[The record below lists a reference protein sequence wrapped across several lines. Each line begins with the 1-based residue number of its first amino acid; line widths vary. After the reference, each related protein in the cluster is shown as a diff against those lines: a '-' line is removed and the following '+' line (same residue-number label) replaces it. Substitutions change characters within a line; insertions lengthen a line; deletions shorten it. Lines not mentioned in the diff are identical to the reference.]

1 MASEADRLRVEEL
14 RRALLAPSG
23 PYAALDVVASTGSTN
38 ADLMAAAGSGAADRS
53 VLIAEEQTEGRGR
66 RSRDWVSPSAA
77 GIYLSLLLRPE
88 GVPAARLGTLA
99 MVAGLALVRAVRE
112 AAGVD
117 AALKWPND
125 LLIGDAKCAGVLSEA
140 MAGGRGAVVGIG
152 LNVAPLPVEVPRGAG
167 GLPATSLAGAGAH
180 TTDRTVLA
188 AALLTAFAQ
197 LESAWRAAGGDL
209 DAAGLLAAYRTACG
223 TLGRRV
229 RVELPDGVELAGT
242 AAEVAPNGELVIRT
256 DDGTRTTVS
265 AGDVVHL
272 RT

>member
-1 MASEADRLRVEEL
+1 MASEADRLRVDEL

-38 ADLMAAAGSGAADRS
+38 ADLVAAAGSGAGDRT
-53 VLIAEEQTEGRGR
+53 VLIAEQQTEGRGR
-66 RSRDWVSPSAA
+66 RCRDWVSPPAA

-99 MVAGLALVRAVRE
+99 MVAGLALVRAVGE
-112 AAGVD
+112 AAGV
-117 AALKWPND
+117 ASTLKWPND

-140 MAGGRGAVVGIG
+140 VAGGGVVVGIG
-152 LNVAPLPVEVPRGAG
+152 LNVAPLPVEVPPGAG
-167 GLPATSLAGAGAH
+167 GLPATSLADSGAH

-197 LESAWRAAGGDL
+197 LESAWRASGGDL
-209 DAAGLLAAYRTACG
+209 DPAGLLAAYRTACS

-256 DDGTRTTVS
+256 DDGARTTVS

-272 RT
+272 RM